1 MTKNELIDAVY
12 EAVSLPG
19 LNKKA
24 TGQIIEGLF
33 DALKDGIKE
42 DGRFSFPG
50 FGTFTVKERAAR
62 TGRNPQTNKPME
74 IPASKSVG
82 FKPAPAFKEAL

>member
-12 EAVSLPG
+12 EAVALPG

-24 TGQIIEGLF
+24 TGQIIDSLF
-33 DALKDGIKE
+33 DALKGGIKE

-62 TGRNPQTNKPME
+62 MGRNPHSNQPME

-82 FKPAPAFKEAL
+82 FKPAPAFKETL